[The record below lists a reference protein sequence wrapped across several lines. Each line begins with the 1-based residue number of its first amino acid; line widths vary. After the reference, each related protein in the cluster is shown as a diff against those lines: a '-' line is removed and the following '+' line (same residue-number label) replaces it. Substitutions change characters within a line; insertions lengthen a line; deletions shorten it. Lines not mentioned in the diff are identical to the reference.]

1 MDDAEGPAIEEGA
14 TLGSENG
21 PVLAGG
27 SPRRPDDESVR
38 HSLAWW
44 LSFAV
49 PISIALVAIM
59 GAVVG
64 YRAEY
69 HASLSN
75 AFDNDAQVSSTYLS
89 GHDYNALLTAQA
101 AAADHNRWEE
111 LARAK
116 GDRTGRSMAVAAEP
130 ACAGLAGDAE
140 SVAAAGATVNCELAQ
155 VFSAFAFPAYWR
167 GGNPAT
173 FDSPRFVADW
183 IAFGNL
189 GRDVAVSRHTASADD
204 QRHRE
209 LRLLWLGILLA
220 LALAFC
226 TTAQA
231 ALHHRWTRRPP
242 RMSLLFAVPGWVLLA
257 GCSALVLAWEL

>member
-1 MDDAEGPAIEEGA
+1 MDDVESPVVEVDASP
-14 TLGSENG
+14 GSENR

-27 SPRRPDDESVR
+27 RPDDESVR
-38 HSLAWW
+38 YSLAWW

-69 HASLSN
+69 HASMSN
-75 AFDNDAQVSSTYLS
+75 AFDNDAQISSTYLS
-89 GHDYNALLTAQA
+89 GHDYNALLTAQEA
-101 AAADHNRWEE
+101 ETDHDLWEE
-111 LARAK
+111 LTRAST
-116 GDRTGRSMAVAAEP
+116 TGRGSTMVTAAEQ
-130 ACAGLAGDAE
+130 ACAPVGVATASLDADR
-140 SVAAAGATVNCELAQ
+140 AAVNCELAQ
-155 VFSAFAFPAYWR
+155 VFSGFALPGYWKGGHPA
-167 GGNPAT
+167 A
-173 FDSPRFVADW
+173 FDSQRFVADW

-204 QRHRE
+204 ERHRE
-209 LRLLWLGILLA
+209 LRLLALGILLA

-226 TTAQA
+226 TIAQA

-242 RMSLLFAVPGWVLLA
+242 RLSLTLAIPGWVLLV